1 MFGFDG
7 DGMMSIVEWVETG
20 AGHREGV
27 VVTVTEAWNDA
38 LAKQV
43 R

>member
-7 DGMMSIVEWVETG
+7 DGVMLIIEWVEIG
-20 AGHREGV
+20 ARHREGV
-27 VVTVTEAWNDA
+27 ALTATETWNDA
-38 LAKQV
+38 LAKQI